1 MKVQNIRQTGTKT
14 SIANAFIKLLSK
26 KTFEKIT
33 IKDIT
38 EIANINR
45 ATFYAHYD
53 DKYQLFDEILKNRS
67 KELIHSHTIHISEHE
82 YILIEPLLDAVL
94 EYLIPVKE
102 HCPYTYQ
109 TLLPKLREKMIET
122 LIDYLKDAC
131 PLSFG
136 NEEIYFKI
144 MLFARTIYD
153 AAELKVIDKTTLS
166 KRMIIEQLEEMFH
179 IKKNNI

>member
-1 MKVQNIRQTGTKT
+1 MKVQNMRQTVTKT
-14 SIANAFIKLLSK
+14 SIVDAFIQLLSK

-38 EIANINR
+38 DLANINR

-53 DKYQLFDEILKNRS
+53 DKYQLFDEILHNRS
-67 KELIHSHTIHISEHE
+67 TELIATHTVHIIEHG
-82 YILIEPLLDAVL
+82 YISVEPLLDAIF
-94 EYLIPVKE
+94 EYLLPVKE

-109 TLLPKLREKMIET
+109 SLLPKLREKMIAT
-122 LIDYLKDAC
+122 LIDYFKDSC
-131 PLSFG
+131 PLSFE
-136 NEEIYFKI
+136 NEASYFKI

-166 KRMIIEQLEEMFH
+166 PKKIIEQLEVMFH
-179 IKKNNI
+179 LKNE